1 MTDFKCILYRVS
13 ERIAHITLNVVETR
27 NALSFPLRDELVAA
41 LKMAERD
48 DEVSVILL
56 DGSGPVFC
64 SGYDLKGYAVPE
76 GGFVSEKHFDKWS
89 DQFAR
94 RAVKDWL
101 TIWDLMKPVVCKV
114 HGACLAGG
122 TEVMSMCDIVFA
134 ADNARVGYPP
144 TRGMSSPDTSFFP
157 WKMSMA
163 QAKYMQLTGAS
174 ISGKQAAEWGWI
186 AKSFPAEELDEEVM
200 KEVTA
205 LATIPPDLLAV
216 NKGSLNETYEQMG
229 FKNALMSGIHWH
241 TISIA
246 RVRPNAGAF
255 QRIAA
260 EKGLKEA
267 LRLRDEAFKDI
278 DYKGEPRDKK

>member
-1 MTDFKCILYRVS
+1 MTDFKCILYSVS
-13 ERIAHITLNVVETR
+13 NRIAHVTLNVPETR
-27 NALSFPLRDELVAA
+27 NALSFPLRDELVNA
-41 LKMAERD
+41 LRIAERD

-56 DGSGPVFC
+56 DGSGPSFC
-64 SGYDLKGYAVPE
+64 SGYDLRGYSVPE
-76 GGFVSEKHFDKWS
+76 GGFVSEKHFDLWS

-134 ADNARVGYPP
+134 ADNARIGYPP

-174 ISGKQAAEWGWI
+174 ISGKQAVEWGWI
-186 AKSFPAEELDEEVM
+186 AKSFPAERLDDEVT

-229 FKNALMSGIHWH
+229 FKNALMNGIHWH
-241 TISIA
+241 TISMA

-255 QRIAA
+255 QRTAA
-260 EKGLKEA
+260 NKGLKEA
-267 LRLRDEAFKDI
+267 LRLRDEAFNDI
-278 DYKGEPRDKK
+278 DYKGDPK